1 MSNFEVH
8 EPRVTLVMVGS
19 NHVRN
24 GNSDGVSAE
33 PFSLSGLSALLSF
46 SAAFHFLFPILG
58 VSLKEN
64 VSCHHIHSPAGV
76 SHYQNKKS
84 PHTSLGHCSRV
95 HRSKLR
101 SVFQLAIIICIHE
114 TNFSLVSHSLVVSQA
129 LTLSGCPAVIQSIAE
144 PGGPPRSNLV
154 HAPNSTQEKCL
165 TSSEF
170 YSSLN
175 CQKPLMAK
183 EVCQFVQRPKV
194 FLLSSL
200 ETKSNWSVSLFLNDT
215 SNDGY

>member
-1 MSNFEVH
+1 MGHGGVQ
-8 EPRVTLVMVGS
+8 PREKWEFRWSFSRIVFTQWPFGLTVLFCCFS
-19 NHVRN
+19 L
-24 GNSDGVSAE
+24 
-33 PFSLSGLSALLSF
+33 PFSHTGCFSEGKCLLPPHSLS
-46 SAAFHFLFPILG
+46 
-58 VSLKEN
+58 
-64 VSCHHIHSPAGV
+64 SCI

-114 TNFSLVSHSLVVSQA
+114 TNFPLVSHSLVVSQA

-144 PGGPPRSNLV
+144 PGGPPRGNLV

-165 TSSEF
+165 TSCEF
-170 YSSLN
+170 YSSLH

-183 EVCQFVQRPKV
+183 QVSQFVQRPKV

-200 ETKSNWSVSLFLNDT
+200 ETKSNWSVSFFLSDT